1 MFQGTVTSPNRK
13 QQVIVETQEVG
24 RIIVQY
30 RTPNTV
36 EIDGEIWEEPIR
48 KIATSNHINGRVCT
62 VLTLDI
68 RMAVSLN
75 LLLVKAVSASS
86 LPETEDE
93 IGRNIAII
101 IDENGQSI
109 HFTLIRKARPGDFD
123 SSGNFLG
130 TFTHLLTEDSHIVT
144 IVISPSTAW
153 KICSLFASDI
163 TLQLVQ
169 QILSALDRAGA
180 SIAASMPTP

>member
-1 MFQGTVTSPNRK
+1 MFQGTVISPNRK

-30 RTPNTV
+30 RTPNTA
-36 EIDGEIWEEPIR
+36 EINGEIWEERIR
-48 KIATSNHINGRVCT
+48 KIATSSHINGRVCT

-75 LLLVKAVSASS
+75 LLLVNAVGDSN
-86 LPETEDE
+86 LLETEDDAE
-93 IGRNIAII
+93 RDIAII
-101 IDENGQSI
+101 IDENGLFI

-130 TFTHLLTEDSHIVT
+130 TFTHRLTEDSHIVT

-169 QILSALDRAGA
+169 QILSALDKAGA
-180 SIAASMPTP
+180 SIATSVPTP